1 MNGEPLWNE
10 KVTNQDDDD
19 DQDDGDNK
27 GKKKKD
33 EGKLSEDQ
41 KMLLTLFGE
50 GKYHI
55 IPSFFRTLIFLKK
68 QKREFAVV
76 FRTFG
81 KDIDKITWE
90 FN

>member
-10 KVTNQDDDD
+10 KVTNQDEDED
-19 DQDDGDNK
+19 DDGDNK

-68 QKREFAVV
+68 QKREFAVI

-81 KDIDKITWE
+81 KDTDKVTWE